1 MADTSDFRNGMVLDY
16 EGSYYQIVEFQHVK
30 PGKGGAFVRTK
41 LKNVQTG
48 NVIDR
53 TFRAGEKLA
62 EARLERTSF
71 QYLYSDGSSY
81 HFMNTETFDQM
92 AIPAE
97 RVESEKG
104 YLKEN
109 LKVVMLM
116 NGEEPISLEVP
127 TFVELSVRAT
137 DPGVRGDTASGG
149 SKPATLETGLVVQVP
164 LFIQVGDVLKIDTRT
179 GQYVERMA

>member
-16 EGSYYQIVEFQHVK
+16 EGAYYQIVDFQHVK

-41 LKNVQTG
+41 LKNVRTG
-48 NVIDR
+48 SVIDR

-62 EARLERTSF
+62 EARLERTPF

-116 NGEEPISLEVP
+116 NGDDPISIEVP
-127 TFVELSVRAT
+127 TFVELTVREA

-149 SKPATLETGLVVQVP
+149 SKPATMETGLVVQVP
-164 LFIQVGDVLKIDTRT
+164 LFIHVGDVLKIDTRT

>member
-16 EGSYYQIVEFQHVK
+16 EGTYYLIVEFQHVK

-48 NVIDR
+48 SVIDR
-53 TFRAGEKLA
+53 TFRAGEKLT

-71 QYLYSDGSSY
+71 QYLYSDASSY
-81 HFMNTETFDQM
+81 HFMNTETFDQLT
-92 AIPAE
+92 IPAE
-97 RVESEKG
+97 RVEAEKG

-116 NGEEPISLEVP
+116 NGDEPISLEVP
-127 TFVELSVRAT
+127 TFVELSVRDT

-164 LFIQVGDVLKIDTRT
+164 LFIHVGDVLKIDTRT
-179 GQYVERMA
+179 GQYVERMT

>member
-1 MADTSDFRNGMVLDY
+1 VASDELARLVHDG
-16 EGSYYQIVEFQHVK
+16 EFQHVK

-41 LKNVQTG
+41 LKNVKTG
-48 NVIDR
+48 SVIDR

-62 EARLERTSF
+62 EARLERTQF

-97 RVESEKG
+97 RVEPEKG

-116 NGEEPISLEVP
+116 NGDEPISLEVP
-127 TFVELSVRAT
+127 TFVELSVRTT

>member
-81 HFMNTETFDQM
+81 HFMNTDTFDQM